1 MYLATS
7 MPQSTCS
14 ASLMRTPLPSPTP
27 TRPKERIVKMM
38 SQESAITF
46 WGVCSIITTI
56 FTIFTLAAYIIN
68 RRRDEKK
75 KREGIYISR
84 LRALLVYVIVFIPG
98 FPIIRYFLSLNG
110 PETNP
115 YAEGIYIFMTAF
127 LLFYL
132 WHVNA
137 TYMKIS
143 SEGIN
148 MHTPVRGSRI
158 CPIGAIDSVVYSES
172 KDEDTPKPDVVPH

>member
-1 MYLATS
+1 
-7 MPQSTCS
+7 
-14 ASLMRTPLPSPTP
+14 
-27 TRPKERIVKMM
+27 MM

-84 LRALLVYVIVFIPG
+84 LRGATGV
-98 FPIIRYFLSLNG
+98 RYCLYRASRLSAIFCRSMA

-115 YAEGIYIFMTAF
+115 YAGG
-127 LLFYL
+127 YL
-132 WHVNA
+132 HLHDCFPLVLPVACQRHV
-137 TYMKIS
+137 
-143 SEGIN
+143 
-148 MHTPVRGSRI
+148 H
-158 CPIGAIDSVVYSES
+158 
-172 KDEDTPKPDVVPH
+172 EDFF

>member
-1 MYLATS
+1 
-7 MPQSTCS
+7 
-14 ASLMRTPLPSPTP
+14 
-27 TRPKERIVKMM
+27 MM

-56 FTIFTLAAYIIN
+56 FTILTLAAYIVN

-148 MHTPVRGSRI
+148 MHPPVRGSRI
-158 CPIGAIDSVVYSES
+158 CPSARLIALFIASPRMKIPQAGCGSSLSRVHVL
-172 KDEDTPKPDVVPH
+172 TR

>member
-1 MYLATS
+1 
-7 MPQSTCS
+7 
-14 ASLMRTPLPSPTP
+14 
-27 TRPKERIVKMM
+27 MM

-98 FPIIRYFLSLNG
+98 FPIIRYFCRSMALRLTPIRRVS
-110 PETNP
+110 
-115 YAEGIYIFMTAF
+115 A
-127 LLFYL
+127 
-132 WHVNA
+132 
-137 TYMKIS
+137 S
-143 SEGIN
+143 S
-148 MHTPVRGSRI
+148 
-158 CPIGAIDSVVYSES
+158 
-172 KDEDTPKPDVVPH
+172 